1 MDGSQGWYPFVVLAV
16 GIAVVLGA
24 IVAARVN
31 AFLALLTAALVVSFM
46 AGGGSPGATG
56 AVTDPVTRVVAGF
69 GATATAIGI
78 VIALAAV
85 IGEAMMRSGAADRI
99 VRMFLG
105 VLGEKRGGTAM
116 MGSGFVLSIPVFFDT
131 AFYLL
136 VPLARSL
143 YRTTG
148 RHYLKYLT
156 AIAAGGVAT
165 HALVPPTPGPLF
177 VANVFD
183 VNLGVMIA
191 MGIVVAFPAAV
202 VGLAYG
208 ALLDR
213 RQPIVPSWA
222 APEEA
227 ATTAAP
233 PLDES
238 ALPGLWIS
246 LLPIVLPV
254 LLITGDAVVKTLAHG
269 DLMAARPEARLLGG
283 DALTRALLQAADEG
297 NAPAAA
303 YRWTRVLG
311 NPNFALFL
319 SALIALLTLW
329 RQRRRL
335 AVPISEIVETALMSG
350 GVIILITAA
359 GGAFGAVLREAGLG
373 DAIRGLAEARM
384 AGGSRALLTSLPL
397 LALCFTVAAV
407 IKFAQGSSTTAM
419 IVTSGMIVAM
429 IEPAALAF
437 HPVYL
442 ALSIGAGSLVGSWMN
457 DSGFWIFARMGGL
470 TEVETLRSWTP
481 VLAIVGAV
489 AFVMTLVL
497 AWLVPMTG

>member
-1 MDGSQGWYPFVVLAV
+1 GWYPFVVLAV

-46 AGGGSPGATG
+46 VGGGSPGASPG
-56 AVTDPVTRVVAGF
+56 VTDPVTRVVAGF

-105 VLGEKRGGTAM
+105 LLGEKRGGTAM

-148 RHYLKYLT
+148 RHYLKYVT

-177 VANVFD
+177 MANVLD

-191 MGIVVAFPAAV
+191 MGIVVALPAAV
-202 VGLAYG
+202 AGLGYG

-213 RQPIVPSWA
+213 RRPLVPSWA
-222 APEEA
+222 SPPAEA

-233 PLDES
+233 PAVEG
-238 ALPGLWIS
+238 ALPSLWIS

-254 LLITGDAVVKTLAHG
+254 LLITGDAVVKTLAHAE
-269 DLMAARPEARLLGG
+269 LMAARPEARLLGATPSRG
-283 DALTRALLQAADEG
+283 PSCRPRTRATGRRPPSVGRAS
-297 NAPAAA
+297 
-303 YRWTRVLG
+303 
-311 NPNFALFL
+311 
-319 SALIALLTLW
+319 SAIPTS
-329 RQRRRL
+329 
-335 AVPISEIVETALMSG
+335 PSS
-350 GVIILITAA
+350 
-359 GGAFGAVLREAGLG
+359 
-373 DAIRGLAEARM
+373 
-384 AGGSRALLTSLPL
+384 SRP
-397 LALCFTVAAV
+397 
-407 IKFAQGSSTTAM
+407 
-419 IVTSGMIVAM
+419 
-429 IEPAALAF
+429 
-437 HPVYL
+437 
-442 ALSIGAGSLVGSWMN
+442 
-457 DSGFWIFARMGGL
+457 
-470 TEVETLRSWTP
+470 
-481 VLAIVGAV
+481 
-489 AFVMTLVL
+489 
-497 AWLVPMTG
+497 